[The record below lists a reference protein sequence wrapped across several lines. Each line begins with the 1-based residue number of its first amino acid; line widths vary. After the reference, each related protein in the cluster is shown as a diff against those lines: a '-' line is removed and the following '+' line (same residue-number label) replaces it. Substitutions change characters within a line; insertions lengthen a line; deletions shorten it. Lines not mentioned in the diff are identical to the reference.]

1 MKYKIIQ
8 TTRNGD
14 VYEQTITSYYKMY
27 DLVIQR
33 VSLDYNFIRN
43 VEIEEDEVTIHIVPG
58 EKYAILTFAG
68 LKKLFALHV
77 KEMLQLQRKQVD
89 QCYEHYQKNCEEL
102 RQFDKELI
110 EHIKEELG
118 ELW

>member
-8 TTRNGD
+8 TTHNGD
-14 VYEQTITSYYKMY
+14 VYEEITTSFYKMY
-27 DLVIQR
+27 DLVLQR
-33 VSLDYNFIRN
+33 VSLNYNFISK
-43 VEIEEDEVTIHIVPG
+43 VEVEEDEVTVHIASS

-89 QCYEHYQKNCEEL
+89 QCYEHYQKECEEL
-102 RQFDKELI
+102 RRFDKELI
-110 EHIKEELG
+110 NHVKEELG
-118 ELW
+118 EL